1 MKTLFPVEESFPLP
15 VSFKVWGL
23 SESPL
28 IPELSNIFFIRGIII
43 PKVIGDSEHIIP
55 CSPRR
60 IVQCKKQG
68 WIDSIRLTETEM
80 LASQLAYI
88 IYGN

>member
-28 IPELSNIFFIRGIII
+28 IPELSNIFSIRGIII

-55 CSPRR
+55 WCWDYLEK
-60 IVQCKKQG
+60 VNWKKVLFLDCNLNLSG
-68 WIDSIRLTETEM
+68 H
-80 LASQLAYI
+80 Y
-88 IYGN
+88 